1 VQNAEGN
8 LTQAQQNEMAAK
20 SPAKTP
26 AAGTA
31 SPDAQTQ
38 AREFGSK
45 KHATLTEAIA
55 AKDPAP
61 LPAIDREA
69 SAQSTRDPVQ
79 RAKAR
84 IISVDNAAM
93 AASDDT
99 VDTDGKGL
107 EARRD
112 PSPWHDNV
120 IYSDATLDN
129 SMPGPPEGLVD
140 LDTRPGG
147 AMPLIAA
154 RKGWRVERNG
164 VVEVRAPG
172 GAHREVVFTLERIG
186 ENQTKDK

>member
-1 VQNAEGN
+1 MQSAEGN
-8 LTQAQQNEMAAK
+8 PTQAQQNEMAAK

-38 AREFGSK
+38 AREFGAE
-45 KHATLTEAIA
+45 KHAMSTEGIA

-61 LPAIDREA
+61 LPAIDRAGPA
-69 SAQSTRDPVQ
+69 SPGDPVQ

-84 IISVDNAAM
+84 IVSVDNAAM

-129 SMPGPPEGLVD
+129 SLPVLPEGLVD
-140 LDTRPGG
+140 IDTRPGG
-147 AMPLIAA
+147 TMPLIAA
-154 RKGWRVERNG
+154 RKGWRVARNG
-164 VVEVRAPG
+164 VVEVKAPS
-172 GAHREVVFTLERIG
+172 GARGEVVFTLERIG
-186 ENQTKDK
+186 DHDDERN